1 MTDFDVREAVQNE
14 LAWSAKV
21 NSDGI
26 AVGVS
31 DGAVTLTGKVASYLE
46 KWEAERIAKRV
57 FGVSGVANDLQV
69 DFDGVTTQDSE
80 LLQRVL
86 QALRWNLAV
95 PSGAV
100 QPTVSDG
107 WVTLNGKVKWNFE
120 REAAESSVRY
130 LLGVKGLTDEI
141 TLETQPTPKDVNKRI
156 SDALSRNAQ
165 IDARRIAVTTKGN
178 TAVLDGSV
186 SSWAERDEAE
196 TAAWSAPGVNEV
208 KNNLAVNY

>member
-1 MTDFDVREAVQNE
+1 MTDFDVRESVKNE

-21 NSDGI
+21 DATSI
-26 AVGVS
+26 AVSVS
-31 DGAVTLTGKVASYLE
+31 GGAVTLTGQVGSYLE

-57 FGVSGVANDLQV
+57 FGVSGVANDLQI
-69 DFDGVTTQDSE
+69 GYIGITTEDTE

-86 QALRWNLAV
+86 QALRFNLAV
-95 PSGAV
+95 PSTGI

-107 WVTLNGKVKWNFE
+107 WVTLTGKVKWNFQ

-165 IDARRIAVTTKGN
+165 LDARRIAVTTEGN

-196 TAAWSAPGVNEV
+196 TAAWSAPGVNKV